1 MLQANGFH
9 QGWGQ
14 VIFQSANEINQN
26 YLIKQRTADMQSQL
40 ESEKAWWE
48 NKRAGIQSQFMKELE
63 GSAEGVKE
71 NERPT
76 SSAGQPAK
84 KKTGS
89 DDDAVIVE
97 GGGPAQ
103 AQGGGGGGGKKK
115 NKK

>member
-9 QGWGQ
+9 QNWGQ

-26 YLIKQRTADMQSQL
+26 YLIKQRTADMQAQL

-63 GSAEGVKE
+63 GGNE

-76 SSAGQPAK
+76 SSAGPAAA

-89 DDDAVIVE
+89 DDDAVMVE

-103 AQGGGGGGGKKK
+103 AQGGGGGGKKK